1 MLIGIKGLVLKTI
14 QRTDSDRLIVLFTVE
29 RGKITVCAKGSRS
42 SKSKILPCIEPF
54 AYSEFVLY
62 EKDGLFW
69 IKEAALI
76 ENFYA
81 IREDVTKLALASYIC
96 EVLDITV
103 YENMQE
109 LELLRLGLNSL
120 YAIATDLRPLKMV
133 KSVFEMRASMLLGF
147 APNVSTCSVCHKS
160 KAPEFFF
167 SLHDGETV
175 CSNCRNKALKE
186 YLETRTS
193 VNAEEEIHFASQ
205 IFRISEDVRRAI
217 SYIIECPAD
226 KIYGFTMSDGEMNDL
241 AKLCEEHLTYR
252 LEKKPKTL
260 DFYNEV
266 SAL

>member
-1 MLIGIKGLVLKTI
+1 MLIGIKGLVLKTV

-54 AYSEFVLY
+54 SYSEFVLY
-62 EKDGLFW
+62 EKDGFFW
-69 IKEAALI
+69 IKEAVLI

-96 EVLDITV
+96 EILDLTV

-109 LELLRLGLNSL
+109 TELLRLGLNSL
-120 YAIATDLRPLKMV
+120 YAISNDLRPIKTI
-133 KSVFEMRASMLLGF
+133 KAVFEMRASMLLGI
-147 APNVSTCSVCHKS
+147 APGVDACSKCHKVNA
-160 KAPEFFF
+160 KDFFF
-167 SLHDGETV
+167 SLHDAEIV
-175 CSNCRNKALKE
+175 CSDCREKAFKE
-186 YLETRTS
+186 YLNTRPN
-193 VNAEEEIHFASQ
+193 VNADEELRFASQ
-205 IFRISEDVRRAI
+205 IFWTSDDVRHAI
-217 SYIIECPAD
+217 AYIISCPSD
-226 KIYGFTMSDGEMNDL
+226 KIYGFTMAESEMNLL

-260 DFYNEV
+260 DFLNEV